1 MILVSGETRVLV
13 QGITGREATFHTQR
27 CIDYGTNVVGG
38 VTPGKGGTMW
48 GDALPVFDTVEQA
61 LRHIGADTSLIFVP
75 AQFASDA
82 IMEAADAGIRT
93 IVCITEHIPTMDEV
107 KWHQHIRGKGVRVI
121 GPNCPGLI
129 APAARCKVGILPGN
143 IAMPGNVGVVS
154 RSGTLTYEVVNQ
166 LTMNGMG
173 QTCCVGLG
181 GDPLP
186 GTTFV
191 DILQLFQEDA
201 ETHAVVLIGEIGG
214 TSEQEA
220 AEFIRG
226 HLTKP
231 VVAFIAG
238 ASAPPGRR
246 MGHAGAIITGRAS
259 RASEKKEALSEAGAL
274 VVDNLGELAAAVQ
287 NVASLRSSHE
297 RFG

>member
-1 MILVSGETRVLV
+1 MILVNRDTRVLV

-38 VTPGKGGTMW
+38 VTPGKGGTTW
-48 GDALPVFDTVEQA
+48 GDRLPVFDTVEQA
-61 LRHIGADTSLIFVP
+61 LRRTAADTSLIFVP
-75 AQFASDA
+75 AQHASDA
-82 IMEAADAGIRT
+82 IMEAADAGIPT
-93 IVCITEHIPTMDEV
+93 VVCITEHIPTMDEV
-107 KWHQHIRGKGVRVI
+107 RWHQHIRGKGVRVI

-143 IAMPGNVGVVS
+143 IATPGNVGVVS

-173 QTCCVGLG
+173 QSTCVGLG

-201 ETHAVVLIGEIGG
+201 DTDAVVLIGEIGG

-220 AEFIRG
+220 AEFIRC
-226 HLTKP
+226 HVTKP

-259 RASEKKEALSEAGAL
+259 RASEKKQALAEAGAI
-274 VVDNLGELAAAVQ
+274 VVDNLGDLASAA
-287 NVASLRSSHE
+287 RSVVPRSDS
-297 RFG
+297 RP